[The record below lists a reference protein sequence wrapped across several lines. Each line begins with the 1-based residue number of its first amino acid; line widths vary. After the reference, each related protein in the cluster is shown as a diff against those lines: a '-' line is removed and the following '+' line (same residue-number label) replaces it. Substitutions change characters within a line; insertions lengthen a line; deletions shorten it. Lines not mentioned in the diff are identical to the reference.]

1 MECDVCE
8 QPGRRKFFCEV
19 CLKERLLIHRSSL
32 KRLGENHEATVKR
45 ALPVLEAPDG
55 VQERRIAKAR
65 RAKLLADCFSLE
77 SKDKQVTDALHQSQ
91 TIIAA
96 KRSQLATRRN
106 RLKQGQEQLES
117 RRNPAKPSSKR
128 QSYIPGVPLSTSSTT
143 NLIDLRHQILIT
155 EQHWGEVIK
164 NLIVVRRSLISQL
177 LTIYPITA
185 HRTLEVSEESQ
196 TQRSQ
201 PSNRNQLQNA
211 TSPPVRSEWRISGL
225 CLPTFSEVKFYSREE
240 VSAAALFTAHFLRLT
255 AMYLGV
261 KLPFQLSMGPVLSI
275 SAPRH
280 SVWKSSF
287 PALYPLHLP
296 IGPNYLTS
304 SSSTRS
310 SSYVAFLTG
319 LSMLAYNTYYLFDS
333 QRSVPSTSQSMA
345 SQRSHPHKAREV
357 LQSLYACC
365 HSLELGNASHVT
377 GKEVLKRPDSPSE
390 LVDIDLS
397 QIVNEALQI
406 KSEDVVEEDWSLI

>member
-45 ALPVLEAPDG
+45 ALPILEAPDG

-65 RAKLLADCFSLE
+65 RAKLLSDCLSLE
-77 SKDKQVTDALHQSQ
+77 SKDKQVTDSLHQSQ
-91 TIIAA
+91 TIVAA
-96 KRSQLATRRN
+96 KTTQLSIRRD
-106 RLKQGQEQLES
+106 RLKQAREQLES
-117 RRNPAKPSSKR
+117 RRNPTKFSTQQRP
-128 QSYIPGVPLSTSSTT
+128 YIPGATQSTFSATH
-143 NLIDLRHQILIT
+143 LIELRQQILIT

-177 LTIYPITA
+177 LTIYPITS
-185 HRTLEVSEESQ
+185 HRTLEVPQEPQ

-201 PSNRNQLQNA
+201 PSNRNQLQDA

-225 CLPTFSEVKFYSREE
+225 CLPTFTEVKFYSREE

-280 SVWKSSF
+280 SVWKSDF

-333 QRSVPSTSQSMA
+333 QRPSSLTSQSGVC
-345 SQRSHPHKAREV
+345 QRSHPHKAREV

-377 GKEVLKRPDSPSE
+377 GKEVLKRPGSPSE
-390 LVDIDLS
+390 LIDIDLS